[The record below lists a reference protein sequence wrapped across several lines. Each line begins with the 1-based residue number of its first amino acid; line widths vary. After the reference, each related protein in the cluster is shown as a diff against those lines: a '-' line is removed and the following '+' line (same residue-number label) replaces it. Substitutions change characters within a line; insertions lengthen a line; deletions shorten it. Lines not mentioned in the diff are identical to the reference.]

1 MIRVRKLGFGELK
14 IRPGRGIR
22 AIHFS
27 PVEKWRGMT
36 MLKVPKVGMQI
47 DGGEWQGVLL
57 FRREATVQ
65 RAWRE
70 MVARKSSTR

>member
-1 MIRVRKLGFGELK
+1 
-14 IRPGRGIR
+14 
-22 AIHFS
+22 
-27 PVEKWRGMT
+27 

-47 DGGEWQGVLL
+47 DGGEWQGVSL
-57 FRREATVQ
+57 FRREATAQ